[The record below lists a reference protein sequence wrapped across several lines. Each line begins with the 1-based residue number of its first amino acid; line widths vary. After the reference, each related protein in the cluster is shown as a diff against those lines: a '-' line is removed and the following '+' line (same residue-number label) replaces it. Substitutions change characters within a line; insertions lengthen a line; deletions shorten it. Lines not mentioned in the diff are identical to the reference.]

1 MAKAYLNKNDLLRL
15 QKKMNQLRNLDRQG
29 LSNLL
34 GAFAH
39 KTEEEMKN
47 EFPSILLNPQE
58 STGDLQRSIS
68 ATAQNKK
75 VVFEAGMKYAPYV
88 EFGTGRL
95 VNLQHLEKLGI
106 PKSYAMKFKGRG
118 IRQVNLPA
126 RPFFFTT
133 LRRQMKRLLKSIDK
147 KIKKLT

>member
-29 LSNLL
+29 LSNEL
-34 GAFAH
+34 GAFAL
-39 KTEEEMKN
+39 KTVTEMKTVV
-47 EFPSILLNPQE
+47 PKQ
-58 STGDLQRSIS
+58 THDLQRSIS

-75 VVFEAGMKYAPYV
+75 VVFEAGMHYAPYV
-88 EFGTGRL
+88 EFGTGRF
-95 VNLQHLEKLGI
+95 VDLQHLEKLGI
-106 PKSYAMKFKGRG
+106 PKNYAMQFKGRG